1 MGTSSVGPEIFL
13 IGTDHQIYYQQ
24 LNANGTPMAGASFHQ
39 SAPGGGLAIAVGTD
53 SIGPEIFLIGTN
65 QEIYYQQLNAN
76 GTPMAGA
83 SFQQTAA
90 GAALAIA
97 VTDPVVDAASNSLA
111 NNTPNQSELDAY
123 FAGDPFGSS

>member
-1 MGTSSVGPEIFL
+1 MPSPW
-13 IGTDHQIYYQQ
+13 
-24 LNANGTPMAGASFHQ
+24 
-39 SAPGGGLAIAVGTD
+39 APS

-83 SFQQTAA
+83 SFQQTAP

-97 VTDPVVDAASNSLA
+97 VTDPVVDALA
-111 NNTPNQSELDAY
+111 QALVQSSATLADLDAY
-123 FAGDPFGSS
+123 FAYDPFAVR

>member
-1 MGTSSVGPEIFL
+1 MP
-13 IGTDHQIYYQQ
+13 
-24 LNANGTPMAGASFHQ
+24 ASTR
-39 SAPGGGLAIAVGTD
+39 APGGGLAIAVGTD

-90 GAALAIA
+90 
-97 VTDPVVDAASNSLA
+97 VPPSLL
-111 NNTPNQSELDAY
+111 P
-123 FAGDPFGSS
+123 